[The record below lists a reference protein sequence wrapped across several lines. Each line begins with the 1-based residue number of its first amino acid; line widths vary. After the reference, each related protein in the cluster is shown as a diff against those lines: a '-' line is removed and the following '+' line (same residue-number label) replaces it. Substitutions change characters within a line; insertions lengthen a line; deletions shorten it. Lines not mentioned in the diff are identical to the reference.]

1 MAKYIDADEL
11 IERYASY
18 PTTATITLGELV
30 ETMRTLHDDL
40 MDYFKEVM
48 SHVYDGSI
56 TLDQAMLMISYH
68 MKCER

>member
-18 PTTATITLGELV
+18 PTTTTITLGELV

>member
-1 MAKYIDADEL
+1 MAKYFDADEL
-11 IERYASY
+11 IERYTSC
-18 PTTATITLGELV
+18 PTTTTITLGELV

-48 SHVYDGSI
+48 SHVYYGSI